1 MPHHSDIISQKQ
13 RTKAVCVLEPCA
25 EESIVVDAPSHH
37 RSIASMSSSG
47 SPDVTRSLIFPYHQM
62 SPDLVLFQVTSSNLV
77 LFQLSRSSCS
87 FGSSDVT
94 HVFPLGWNAC
104 SIWQSQ
110 RSLKHAERA
119 ERAQAERALL
129 LTQLQ
134 GCYLCFSHGWPQLL
148 PFVCVT
154 QVAQALCR

>member
-77 LFQLSRSSCS
+77 LFQLSRWHLILQITRCHLIAYGP
-87 FGSSDVT
+87 FDVAS
-94 HVFPLGWNAC
+94 PC
-104 SIWQSQ
+104 
-110 RSLKHAERA
+110 
-119 ERAQAERALL
+119 
-129 LTQLQ
+129 
-134 GCYLCFSHGWPQLL
+134 
-148 PFVCVT
+148 
-154 QVAQALCR
+154 